1 MAVLTFII
9 RRGSLLFP
17 SGIHPEKHSHNHSV
31 LILKNASE
39 DFATRLTNLSL
50 SFPQVRPSC
59 FYFQKREKKVSSA
72 HRHKN
77 DLWDH
82 HNIFS
87 AHIHQYSWDYGYGYW
102 NKGALSR
109 DFWGLLIFAHCPR
122 VTQWWVELQM
132 FAKMGTKKFPS
143 FFP

>member
-39 DFATRLTNLSL
+39 DFATRLTNLLL

-59 FYFQKREKKVSSA
+59 FYFQREKKSFLSTSTQKRPLGSSQHFLCTHPPVFWRLRLWLLEQRCTLKRLLRA
-72 HRHKN
+72 FNICTLPESHSVMSGAANVCKN
-77 DLWDH
+77 
-82 HNIFS
+82 
-87 AHIHQYSWDYGYGYW
+87 G
-102 NKGALSR
+102 NKKSS
-109 DFWGLLIFAHCPR
+109 PR
-122 VTQWWVELQM
+122 
-132 FAKMGTKKFPS
+132 